1 MRGPPSLLVHCKDLM
16 YESAVVNPLLVGLC
30 RDDSLESILGNVVDF
45 CATADPDKVT
55 VYTTF
60 KLPLSEIRPENRDAI
75 FSALGGHPL
84 GPELIDTAARC
95 AVDKYRDYEGVGAPN
110 VWDLSP
116 DGFREAYNSAAGNP
130 GPLVTW
136 DDTQVELDVLLGRER
151 AMAVVAERANN
162 VTNKVEECA
171 VIPGAD
177 LVKRMNC
184 FIDKLLL
191 TTDAFDPASV
201 RFAVGKAREGFLPL
215 MRALARY
222 SQTSGAVITMED
234 VRAGRTETQ
243 LRRLQM
249 EAANAGASSQRLED

>member
-1 MRGPPSLLVHCKDLM
+1 M

-84 GPELIDTAARC
+84 WSQLIGTAVHC
-95 AVDKYRDYEGVGAPN
+95 AVEKYRDYEGVGASS
-110 VWDLSP
+110 VWKLSL
-116 DGFREAYNSAAGNP
+116 DSFREAYSSAARNP